1 MTGWQVQVMEDRW
14 EAQTEARW
22 EALNAPDPAEDQM
35 KEAAES
41 IKTALSNIDN
51 GLDWIADAIAKLDET
66 PMADKLQSLLD
77 DFESL
82 ANNLENL
89 KNLYERGE
97 RE

>member
-1 MTGWQVQVMEDRW
+1 MTGWQVQAMVEAERANAWEDLH
-14 EAQTEARW
+14 AH
-22 EALNAPDPAEDQM
+22 DPATERMQ
-35 KEAAES
+35 EAAES

-66 PMADKLQSLLD
+66 PMADKLQSFLD

>member
-1 MTGWQVQVMEDRW
+1 MTGWQVQAMVEAERANAW
-14 EAQTEARW
+14 EG
-22 EALNAPDPAEDQM
+22 LYAPDPATERMQ
-35 KEAAES
+35 EAAES

-66 PMADKLQSLLD
+66 PMADKLQSFLD

-89 KNLYERGE
+89 KKLYERGE

>member
-1 MTGWQVQVMEDRW
+1 MTGWQVQAMVEAERANVWEDLY
-14 EAQTEARW
+14 AH
-22 EALNAPDPAEDQM
+22 DPATERMQ
-35 KEAAES
+35 EAAES

-66 PMADKLQSLLD
+66 PMADKLQSFLD

>member
-1 MTGWQVQVMEDRW
+1 MTGWQVQAMVEVERADAW
-14 EAQTEARW
+14 ES
-22 EALNAPDPAEDQM
+22 LNASDPAAEQM
-35 KEAAES
+35 QEAAES

-82 ANNLENL
+82 ANNLETM

>member
-1 MTGWQVQVMEDRW
+1 MTGWQVQAMVEAERANAWEDLY
-14 EAQTEARW
+14 AH
-22 EALNAPDPAEDQM
+22 DPATERMQ
-35 KEAAES
+35 EAAES

-66 PMADKLQSLLD
+66 PMADKLQSFLD

>member
-1 MTGWQVQVMEDRW
+1 MNGWQVQAMVEAERADAW
-14 EAQTEARW
+14 ES
-22 EALNAPDPAEDQM
+22 LNAPDPAEDQM

-41 IKTALSNIDN
+41 IKTALSNIGN

-89 KNLYERGE
+89 KNLYEKGE

>member
-35 KEAAES
+35 QEAAES
-41 IKTALSNIDN
+41 IKTALSNIYN

-66 PMADKLQSLLD
+66 PMADKLQSFLD

>member
-1 MTGWQVQVMEDRW
+1 MTGWQVQEMV
-14 EAQTEARW
+14 EAERANAW
-22 EALNAPDPAEDQM
+22 EALNASDPAEDQM

-66 PMADKLQSLLD
+66 PMADKLQSFLD

>member
-1 MTGWQVQVMEDRW
+1 MTGWQVQAMVEADRANAW
-14 EAQTEARW
+14 EGLYAH
-22 EALNAPDPAEDQM
+22 DPATEQM

-66 PMADKLQSLLD
+66 PMADKLQSFLD